1 MFRELLTSG
10 ILAYNSTNLSII
22 SREPD
27 RHERV
32 FEDFH
37 CVFFLTF
44 IVFLS
49 AKGKEKNNEP
59 KKTAT
64 KENTDEKEEK

>member
-1 MFRELLTSG
+1 MLLTNG
-10 ILAYNSTNLSII
+10 ILAYYSTNYLLI

-27 RHERV
+27 LNERIFAEFSLV
-32 FEDFH
+32 NFLYSH
-37 CVFFLTF
+37 C
-44 IVFLS
+44 FLS

>member
-1 MFRELLTSG
+1 MLER
-10 ILAYNSTNLSII
+10 ILAKFSLVNFLY
-22 SREPD
+22 
-27 RHERV
+27 RH
-32 FEDFH
+32 
-37 CVFFLTF
+37 C
-44 IVFLS
+44 FLS